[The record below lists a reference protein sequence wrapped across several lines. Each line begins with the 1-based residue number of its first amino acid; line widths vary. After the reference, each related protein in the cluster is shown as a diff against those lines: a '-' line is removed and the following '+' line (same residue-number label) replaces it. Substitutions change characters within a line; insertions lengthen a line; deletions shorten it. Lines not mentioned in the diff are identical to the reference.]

1 MEIVFIIISGIFIF
15 LGIVGSFLP
24 VLPGPPTS
32 WLGFLILYF
41 TPSVEVSLS
50 FLLITLLI
58 ALFIFFLDSIIS
70 VLGVKKMG
78 GGRAGMIGSS
88 LGLIIGILFMGPLG
102 IIIGPFV
109 GAFLG
114 ELIANN
120 NTTEGAIKTATGA
133 LLGFLSGVFLKFIV
147 SIAFAFY
154 YVEMVWNTFF

>member
-88 LGLIIGILFMGPLG
+88 LWLIIGILFMGPLG

>member
-41 TPSVEVSLS
+41 TTSVEVSLS

>member
-1 MEIVFIIISGIFIF
+1 MEIVFIIICGIFIF

-41 TPSVEVSLS
+41 TTSVEVSLS